1 MTDSRRLE
9 HGVRDRMSSDA
20 QPARE
25 DQPPPDQQSPTPQ
38 SDEIPPV
45 EDASEPDE
53 PMPEAI
59 PDDESEPLDPAAR
72 ALEGSVSEADEEGE
86 SAARQKA
93 ARVTADSDSD
103 TDAVVDA
110 PSDSTSQSS
119 DAKPTREYDLEY
131 EGSAHKVV
139 VELKHVEQ
147 EVRQLLED
155 RDTRRKRKLSGTH
168 RWRELEDDIRAWRSG
183 GRFDETSLDR
193 LCGLVNRRHYLFKRL
208 RFLAATRPTW
218 NS

>member
-1 MTDSRRLE
+1 
-9 HGVRDRMSSDA
+9 MSSDA
-20 QPARE
+20 KPTRE
-25 DQPPPDQQSPTPQ
+25 NEPPPDQQSPTPP

-53 PMPEAI
+53 PMPEVV
-59 PDDESEPLDPAAR
+59 PDDESEPPDPAAR
-72 ALEGSVSEADEEGE
+72 ALEGAVSEADEEEE

-103 TDAVVDA
+103 TDAVTDG
-110 PSDSTSQSS
+110 PEDSTSQSS
-119 DAKPTREYDLEY
+119 EAKPEQERDLEY
-131 EGSAHKVV
+131 EVSAHNVV
-139 VELKHVEQ
+139 VELKRVEQ

-155 RDTRRKRKLSGTH
+155 RDTRRKRKLSGTY
-168 RWRELEDDIRAWRSG
+168 RWRELEDDIRGWRSG

-193 LCGLVNRRHYLFKRL
+193 LCSLVNRRHYLFKRL